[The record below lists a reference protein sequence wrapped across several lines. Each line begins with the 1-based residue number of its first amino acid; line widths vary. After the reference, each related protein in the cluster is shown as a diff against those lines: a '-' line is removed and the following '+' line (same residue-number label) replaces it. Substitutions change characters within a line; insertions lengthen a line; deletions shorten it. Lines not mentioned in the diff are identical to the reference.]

1 MSKYTRIN
9 VAIPVNNKWSLEDI
23 DNRADQLGMSRAD
36 FVLKAIDFL
45 VNIDILTYKKMDLL
59 AMASNFEKIPMHIY
73 LQNKLIKDFALS
85 QAAREIGR
93 EDLIVNEFIIT
104 NDKDGL
110 RMLTG
115 MELQKEL
122 TKQYINILKSDRE

>member
-59 AMASNFEKIPMHIY
+59 AMASNFEK
-73 LQNKLIKDFALS
+73 N
-85 QAAREIGR
+85 
-93 EDLIVNEFIIT
+93 T
-104 NDKDGL
+104 NAYIF
-110 RMLTG
+110 
-115 MELQKEL
+115 
-122 TKQYINILKSDRE
+122 TKQID